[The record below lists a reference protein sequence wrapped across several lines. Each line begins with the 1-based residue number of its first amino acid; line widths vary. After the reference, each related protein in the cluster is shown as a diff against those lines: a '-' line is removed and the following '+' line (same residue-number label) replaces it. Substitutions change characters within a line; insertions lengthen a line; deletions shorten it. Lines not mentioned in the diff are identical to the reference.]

1 MVSSTQRPKASG
13 DSPNITTE
21 AVLIPW
27 EISALNLVLT
37 FWRDDIPL
45 AAVCAACIVLYGY
58 ARFAPL
64 PRNLADLNS
73 IINLFAVKW
82 YGESEFWLSSGKLLL
97 IIMLFCFTFIT
108 MVGGNPHH
116 DAYGFRYWREPVSVA
131 SRERNASDN
140 PCFGKR
146 ELTFMKG
153 AFAEYVTTG
162 SLGRFEGFLAALWK
176 AA

>member
-1 MVSSTQRPKASG
+1 MNLLGLCWGGISSYMVRSTRYPKG
-13 DSPNITTE
+13 RKDPPNITTE

-58 ARFAPL
+58 AKFPSL
-64 PRNLADLNS
+64 PRNLANITS

-116 DAYGFRYWREPVSVA
+116 DAYGFRYWREPVSIPLP
-131 SRERNASDN
+131 R
-140 PCFGKR
+140 
-146 ELTFMKG
+146 T
-153 AFAEYVTTG
+153 
-162 SLGRFEGFLAALWK
+162 
-176 AA
+176 

>member
-1 MVSSTQRPKASG
+1 MVRSTRYPKG
-13 DSPNITTE
+13 RKDPPNITTE

-58 ARFAPL
+58 ARFPSL
-64 PRNLADLNS
+64 PRNLANITS

-82 YGESEFWLSSGKLLL
+82 YGESEFWLSYGKLLL

-116 DAYGFRYWREPVSVA
+116 DAYGFRYWREPVSIPLL
-131 SRERNASDN
+131 R
-140 PCFGKR
+140 
-146 ELTFMKG
+146 T
-153 AFAEYVTTG
+153 
-162 SLGRFEGFLAALWK
+162 
-176 AA
+176 